1 MTFDFESLSAKV
13 GPLLRIDLSQ
23 EGHGEKKISEN
34 FPKICFFS
42 SKNVGF
48 CQKVLPEKVF
58 PASRPPKFLSR
69 GTPGDEKKL
78 EKKFVRRSKIF
89 LKVLLRSVRFS
100 WNHFFSFKTMK
111 NIFFSKWQKPSEDIK
126 LEKQLFQFFAN
137 FSFSQKHDQFCEWYC
152 INTITEKLNN

>member
-1 MTFDFESLSAKV
+1 M
-13 GPLLRIDLSQ
+13 R
-23 EGHGEKKISEN
+23 KKNSEI

-78 EKKFVRRSKIF
+78 EKKICQ
-89 LKVLLRSVRFS
+89 KV
-100 WNHFFSFKTMK
+100 K
-111 NIFFSKWQKPSEDIK
+111 NIFKSVAAIRQVFLKS
-126 LEKQLFQFFAN
+126 LFFRSRQ
-137 FSFSQKHDQFCEWYC
+137 
-152 INTITEKLNN
+152 

>member
-23 EGHGEKKISEN
+23 EGHGEKNISEI

-100 WNHFFSFKTMK
+100 WNHFFFVQDNEKYFFFEMAKTFRRHQTGK
-111 NIFFSKWQKPSEDIK
+111 TIISIFCK
-126 LEKQLFQFFAN
+126 FFIFAKTR
-137 FSFSQKHDQFCEWYC
+137 SVLWMVLHKYDYWKIE
-152 INTITEKLNN
+152 

>member
-23 EGHGEKKISEN
+23 EGHGEKNISEI

-58 PASRPPKFLSR
+58 PASRPPKFLSHR
-69 GTPGDEKKL
+69 KPGDEKKIG
-78 EKKFVRRSKIF
+78 KKICQKVKNIFKSVAAIRQVF
-89 LKVLLRSVRFS
+89 LKSL
-100 WNHFFSFKTMK
+100 FFVQDNEKY
-111 NIFFSKWQKPSEDIK
+111 FFSKWQKPSEDIK
-126 LEKQLFQFFAN
+126 LEKQLFLFFCKFFIFAKTRSV
-137 FSFSQKHDQFCEWYC
+137 F
-152 INTITEKLNN
+152 

>member
-23 EGHGEKKISEN
+23 EGHGEKKISE
-34 FPKICFFS
+34 ICFFS

-78 EKKFVRRSKIF
+78 EKKICQKVKNIF
-89 LKVLLRSVRFS
+89 KSVAAIRQVLLKSL
-100 WNHFFSFKTMK
+100 FSFKTMK
-111 NIFFSKWQKPSEDIK
+111 NIFFQNGKNLQKTSNWK
-126 LEKQLFQFFAN
+126 NNYFNFLQFFH
-137 FSFSQKHDQFCEWYC
+137 FRK
-152 INTITEKLNN
+152 NTISFMNGTA

>member
-23 EGHGEKKISEN
+23 EGHGEKKISE
-34 FPKICFFS
+34 ICFFS

-78 EKKFVRRSKIF
+78 EKKICQKVKNIF
-89 LKVLLRSVRFS
+89 KSVAAIRQVLLKSL
-100 WNHFFSFKTMK
+100 FSFKTMK

-137 FSFSQKHDQFCEWYC
+137 FSFLPRHDQFYQWYC
-152 INTITEKLNN
+152 INTIIEKLNN